1 MGLTAFAA
9 LATGFS
15 LYHRLFYL
23 LGILIVL
30 SFIWN
35 WISLRWLTVTVERR
49 AKRVRV
55 GDRIHDL
62 ITVTN
67 ESVLPKPVIEVEDVT
82 DLPGYSNA
90 MAMGFFTKGSNSWTS
105 DGPARKRGVYSFG
118 PVRVSN
124 TDAFGLFQRDMSF
137 GSKQDLVVYPKLFD
151 VPGFSFPA
159 AHLSGEGSSRKRT
172 HDLTPHAASVR
183 EYAFGDSM
191 SRVHWNSTAKMGRL
205 MSKDFDMGHSSDVW
219 VIIDL
224 SRDTQAGDLDES
236 TDEYAVSI
244 GASLAKKHL
253 DAQLPVGLIAYGDRR
268 YFLSADTGA
277 GQQERI
283 MEFLAMSKAEG
294 AVPLDQAL
302 VREEELWGYN
312 SSLIVITASHL
323 GDWVSALR
331 ELTRRRSRA
340 AVALLDARSFGGA
353 YDTLEVV
360 PDLYSAGIPPYVV
373 SQGDDI
379 RLSLSRVYTTPSLQ
393 VSEELITAGAAT

>member
-1 MGLTAFAA
+1 M
-9 LATGFS
+9 
-15 LYHRLFYL
+15 
-23 LGILIVL
+23 
-30 SFIWN
+30 
-35 WISLRWLTVTVERR
+35 TVERR

-205 MSKDFDMGHSSDVW
+205 MSKDFDM
-219 VIIDL
+219 
-224 SRDTQAGDLDES
+224 A
-236 TDEYAVSI
+236 
-244 GASLAKKHL
+244 
-253 DAQLPVGLIAYGDRR
+253 
-268 YFLSADTGA
+268 
-277 GQQERI
+277 
-283 MEFLAMSKAEG
+283 
-294 AVPLDQAL
+294 
-302 VREEELWGYN
+302 
-312 SSLIVITASHL
+312 
-323 GDWVSALR
+323 
-331 ELTRRRSRA
+331 TRPT
-340 AVALLDARSFGGA
+340 FG
-353 YDTLEVV
+353 
-360 PDLYSAGIPPYVV
+360 
-373 SQGDDI
+373 
-379 RLSLSRVYTTPSLQ
+379 
-393 VSEELITAGAAT
+393 

>member
-9 LATGFS
+9 LSTGFS

-23 LGILIVL
+23 LGILIAF
-30 SFIWN
+30 SFLWN
-35 WISLRWLTVTVERR
+35 WLSLRWLTVAIERG
-49 AKRVRV
+49 AKRARV
-55 GDRIHDL
+55 GDRIRDR

-67 ESVLPKPVIEVEDVT
+67 ESILPKPVIEVEDVT
-82 DLPGYSNA
+82 DMPGYSNA
-90 MAMGFFTKGSNSWTS
+90 TAMGFFTKGSHSWTG
-105 DGPARKRGVYSFG
+105 DAPARKRGVYSFG

-124 TDAFGLFQRDMSF
+124 TDAFGLFQRDMTI
-137 GSKQDLVVYPKLFD
+137 GGKQDLVVYPRLFD
-151 VPGFSFPA
+151 VPGFTFPA

-183 EYAFGDSM
+183 EYSFGDSI

-205 MSKDFDMGHSSDVW
+205 MSKDFDLGHSSDVW
-219 VIIDL
+219 IIIDL
-224 SRDTQAGDLDES
+224 SRDTQAGYLDES

-294 AVPLDQAL
+294 TLAL
-302 VREEELWGYN
+302 HEVLAREEGLWGYN
-312 SSLIVITASHL
+312 SSLVIITASHVSE
-323 GDWVSALR
+323 WVSALR

-373 SQGDDI
+373 SLGGDVP
-379 RLSLSRVYTTPSLQ
+379 LSLSRVYK
-393 VSEELITAGAAT
+393 TAGLQASDELMAAETRA